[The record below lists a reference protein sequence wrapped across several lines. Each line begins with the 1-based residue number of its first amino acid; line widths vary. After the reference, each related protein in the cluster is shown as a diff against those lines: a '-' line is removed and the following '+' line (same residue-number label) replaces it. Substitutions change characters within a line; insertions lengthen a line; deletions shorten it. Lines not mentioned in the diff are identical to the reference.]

1 MSKDKGFDY
10 EEAAYNFD
18 KLALLAEDPEK
29 SLKEIDEMLKTLKD
43 PILHLVK
50 LYLLLLEGKVVL
62 ALQNFQEN
70 LDVIASRLDV
80 LREYLILAYQMGCR
94 ETCDS
99 LLERVEGYMIAN
111 RNAAAGI
118 WLGETLVF
126 IAFNMVGE
134 ERKRYAKWAIDVLE
148 KALRLAKT
156 PVRKEKVRAL
166 LRLARRIRKESL
178 LPTSG
183 MTYRMILN
191 YEGFFDEL
199 KRKYG
204 EAEKPDNELAKELF
218 LASKF
223 YTKEKCKTCPRTDK
237 IKNLCWRGLMP
248 CVYEPVFSLFVRVE
262 KKKGEIEV
270 PEWAL
275 EKSRVLASVRDSS

>member
-1 MSKDKGFDY
+1 MSKGKGFDY

-18 KLALLAEDPEK
+18 KMALLAEDPEK
-29 SLKEIDEMLKTLKD
+29 SLKEIDEMLKAFKD

-99 LLERVEGYMIAN
+99 LLERIEGYMIAN

-134 ERKRYAKWAIDVLE
+134 ERKKYAKWAIDVLE
-148 KALRLAKT
+148 EALRLAKT
-156 PVRKEKVRAL
+156 PARKEKVRAL
-166 LRLARRIRKESL
+166 LRLARRIRKENL

-204 EAEKPDNELAKELF
+204 EAEKPDNELAEELF

-223 YTKEKCKTCPRTDK
+223 YTKEKCKTCPRPDE
-237 IKNLCWRGLMP
+237 IKDLCWRGLMP
-248 CVYEPVFSLFVRVE
+248 CVYEPVFPLFVRVE
-262 KKKGEIEV
+262 KKKGEIKI

-275 EKSRVLASVRDSS
+275 EKSRVLAAVRDSS